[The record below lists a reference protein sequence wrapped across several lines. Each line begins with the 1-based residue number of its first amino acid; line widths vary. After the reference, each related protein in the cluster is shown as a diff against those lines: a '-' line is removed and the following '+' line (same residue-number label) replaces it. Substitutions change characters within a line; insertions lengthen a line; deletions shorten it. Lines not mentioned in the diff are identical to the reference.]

1 MQDDITKTVI
11 GALAPEL
18 AEAERERAKSK
29 LAGDLDAW
37 DLYQRGMS
45 FVWDRDKHTRKD
57 ETKRAKEYF
66 QRAIEIDPDFSA
78 AYSGVAICCFYN
90 LNFGYSEDR
99 DAEIA
104 AGFQADHRAVA
115 LDAGDSNA
123 HDALG
128 LIYLSNQEFDAAE
141 ASFQK
146 AVDLNPNFNLA
157 RFHMG
162 LVRNSVGDADGALTV
177 LEEVLGLSDRDTILG
192 TIHVQIARAHFLR
205 NDYEESAEWARK
217 GVMHPETGIWGNC
230 VLVAALGQLDRLEE
244 AADALTVLLRREP
257 KFSRK
262 FFLDALIAVGSEFRE
277 HMIEGLRKAGVPEE

>member
-78 AYSGVAICCFYN
+78 AHSGVAICCFYN

-192 TIHVQIARAHFLR
+192 TILSMCRLRAPIFYATIMR
-205 NDYEESAEWARK
+205 NRPNGRGKE
-217 GVMHPETGIWGNC
+217 
-230 VLVAALGQLDRLEE
+230 
-244 AADALTVLLRREP
+244 
-257 KFSRK
+257 
-262 FFLDALIAVGSEFRE
+262 
-277 HMIEGLRKAGVPEE
+277 